1 MSTAL
6 SDSSEELALM
16 SRDIN
21 RLTQLP
27 CRGMIQAT
35 GSYAVHHR
43 RCSTGACGASSARQT
58 VATLVCSPAGR
69 HPSVLR
75 LHQQGEKPARLEST
89 DDFRRWRSVAC
100 GSLIDPLLSSSL
112 VL

>member
-1 MSTAL
+1 
-6 SDSSEELALM
+6 M

-58 VATLVCSPAGR
+58 VATLCAPLPDAIRACCACTSKARSPRAWSRLTTFGDGARSPVGR
-69 HPSVLR
+69 
-75 LHQQGEKPARLEST
+75 
-89 DDFRRWRSVAC
+89 
-100 GSLIDPLLSSSL
+100 
-112 VL
+112 